1 MAGCGGRS
9 PSDDLPAPERAEMER
24 MHALFTAPL
33 AGQTVPV
40 LPLTLVVADVP
51 SRQGPLAG
59 DHAAVV
65 AWGDSLVA
73 YALTARAPEVNW
85 MLPEELRQKARR
97 APTLVTDP
105 DKMGQSILRNER
117 IDVLPDPFRT
127 YSRNL
132 AAVTGGRLMM
142 IPASLEITQAGDQGT
157 RAELAMVLAD
167 VRLAKV
173 MWRSRATGYGATAAA
188 ALDSAMA
195 TMLPLS
201 QATQ

>member
-9 PSDDLPAPERAEMER
+9 PSDDLPAPQRAEMER

-65 AWGDSLVA
+65 AWGDSLVG

-85 MLPEELRQKARR
+85 MLPEELRQKAKR

-117 IDVLPDPFRT
+117 IDVLPDPLRT

-132 AAVTGGRLMM
+132 VAVTGGRLIMV
-142 IPASLEITQAGDQGT
+142 PAALEISQSGDQGT
-157 RAELAMVLAD
+157 RAELTMVLAD

-173 MWRSRATGYGATAAA
+173 MWRTRATGYGADAAL

-201 QATQ
+201 QTLP